1 MRIPLKVPQPTER
14 YSQAHEAQRN
24 RALEQ
29 ADQDNVKRY
38 GDWYVEGQIYL
49 QDTDGVW
56 WRMRVTRAGK
66 LFMQSPKS
74 GVLDEVLDGCT
85 LEATGTIA

>member
-1 MRIPLKVPQPTER
+1 MNRAKKIPQSRETER
-14 YSQAHEAQRN
+14 NDA
-24 RALEQ
+24 
-29 ADQDNVKRY
+29 DNVKRY
-38 GDWYVEGQIYL
+38 GDWYVEGQIFL

-66 LFMQSPKS
+66 LFMQSKKS
-74 GVLDEVLDGCT
+74 GVLDVVLDGCT